1 MKVVASVFSWI
12 GGVATSIIVWAYSI
26 VFAMIKQDWVLVA
39 IPIMYMIFAL
49 VILIW
54 RQYATS
60 HGSKIGCGVC
70 TLLFCSVVGGILT
83 LCIPD
88 YMLY

>member
-1 MKVVASVFSWI
+1 MKAVASVFSWI
-12 GGVATSIIVWAYSI
+12 GGVATVIIVWFS
-26 VFAMIKQDWVLVA
+26 FAPLFGYNSTYIL
-39 IPIMYMIFAL
+39 IPLILTIL
-49 VILIW
+49 DLIILIW